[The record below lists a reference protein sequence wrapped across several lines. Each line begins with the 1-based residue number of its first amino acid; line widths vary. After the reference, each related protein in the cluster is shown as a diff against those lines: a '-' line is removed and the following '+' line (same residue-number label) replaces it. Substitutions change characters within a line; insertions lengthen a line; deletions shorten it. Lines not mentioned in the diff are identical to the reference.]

1 MNTISILTVFPDL
14 YETFLK
20 TSLLKRAQE
29 TMSFSVAGF
38 SSFCD
43 PKERIDGPTAGHGA
57 GMALRP
63 EVLERAIDANEN
75 KFGKAFKIFVTPQG
89 DKLDAVKVKQ
99 LAHMLQSHQ
108 HVMFVAGRYEGI
120 DQRVH
125 EEYADLEISIGDYVL
140 MGGDLPIMVTLE
152 ATLRHVEGIVGQKES
167 VDQDSFSGS
176 FFDYPTYTVPPRI
189 WKGHTIPEILLSG
202 NHKAMNDWR
211 REVAATNTIKKNFL
225 WIKNHCKNIKDKV
238 LVEEKLPPHYV
249 VLMHDQVVVQEG
261 TVGTSSVTSLDI
273 HDIARSS
280 KTYGIKNY
288 FVVTPLIDQQKIV
301 NKILEFWNTSGIEYN
316 KQRHTAVKE
325 VELKESLESV
335 IKAIREKEGKEPI
348 LVATSAQSDNQAQRI
363 TYYDQSIV
371 WEHERP
377 VLFIFGTAKGLSS
390 ELIKRC
396 DYLLLPIEGFTKF
409 NHLSVRSAAAIIL
422 DRWLGCNFVQV
433 D

>member
-29 TMSFSVAGF
+29 QMSFSVAGF

-43 PKERIDGPTAGHGA
+43 PKERIDGPTAGHGV

-63 EVLERAIDANEN
+63 EVLERAIESTEQRH
-75 KFGKAFKIFVTPQG
+75 GKAFRIFVTPQG
-89 DKLDAVKVKQ
+89 DKLNSHTVKA
-99 LAHMLQSHQ
+99 LAQVIESNK

-152 ATLRHVEGIVGQKES
+152 AALRHIDGIVGQKES
-167 VDQDSFSGS
+167 VDQDSFSGA
-176 FFDYPTYTVPPRI
+176 FFDYPTYTVPPRV
-189 WKGHTIPEILLSG
+189 WKGRAIPDVLLSG

-211 REVAATNTIKKNFL
+211 KEIAAENTIKKNFL
-225 WIKNHCKNIKDKV
+225 WVRNNCKDKKDKV
-238 LVEEKLPPHYV
+238 LVEEKLPAHYV
-249 VLMHDQVVVQEG
+249 VLMHDQVIVQDG
-261 TVGTSSVTSLDI
+261 QIGTSSVTSLDI

-280 KTYGIKNY
+280 KTYGIKKY
-288 FVVTPLIDQQKIV
+288 FLVTSLIDQQKIV
-301 NKILEFWNTSGIEYN
+301 EKILEFWNTSGIEYN

-325 VELKESLESV
+325 VELKSSLEAV
-335 IKAIREKEGKEPI
+335 IEAITKKEGKEPLLI
-348 LVATSAQSDNQAQRI
+348 ATSAQLADHDKRI
-363 TYYDQSIV
+363 TYYDQSKV
-371 WEHERP
+371 WKHDRP
-377 VLFIFGTAKGLSS
+377 VLFIFGTAKGLSN
-390 ELIKRC
+390 ELVKRC
-396 DYLLLPIEGFTKF
+396 DYFLLPIEGFSQF
-409 NHLSVRSAAAIIL
+409 NHLSVRSAVAIIL
-422 DRWLGCNFVQV
+422 DRWLGCNFTKV

>member
-20 TSLLKRAQE
+20 TSLLKRAQKN
-29 TMSFSVAGF
+29 MSFSVAGF

-43 PKERIDGPTAGHGA
+43 PKERIDGPTAGHGV

-63 EVLERAIDANEN
+63 EVLERAIEGTES
-75 KFGKAFKIFVTPQG
+75 KHGKAFRIFVTPQG
-89 DKLDAVKVKQ
+89 DKLDGVKVKK
-99 LAHMLQSHQ
+99 LAQCIQSHS

-140 MGGDLPIMVTLE
+140 MGGDLPVMVTLE

-167 VDQDSFSGS
+167 VEQDSFSGS
-176 FFDYPTYTVPPRI
+176 FFDYPTYTVPPRV
-189 WKGHTIPEILLSG
+189 WKGRAIPEVLLSG
-202 NHKAMNDWR
+202 NHKAMDDWR
-211 REVAATNTIKKNFL
+211 REIAAEKTIKKNFL
-225 WIKNHCKNIKDKV
+225 WIKQRCTDAKDKV
-238 LVEEKLPPHYV
+238 LVQQKLPSHYV
-249 VLMHDQVVVQEG
+249 VLMHDQVVVQQD
-261 TVGTSSVTSLDI
+261 TIGTSSVTSLDI

-280 KTYGIKNY
+280 KTYGIKSY
-288 FVVTPLIDQQKIV
+288 FIVTPLLDQQKIV
-301 NKILEFWNTSGIEYN
+301 KKILEFWNTSGIEYN

-325 VELKESLESV
+325 VELKDTLESV
-335 IKAIREKEGKEPI
+335 IEAIIQKEGKAPV
-348 LVATSAQSDNQAQRI
+348 LVATSAKSDAQVQRI

-371 WEHERP
+371 WSHDRP

-396 DYLLLPIEGFTKF
+396 DYVLLPIQGFSEF